1 MHHDAKS
8 AVDLRPELLKFAL
21 AMENQLRQNDSKRH
35 WRGDTGRGARWGP
48 MRWFDI
54 ANRIRGE
61 LTELRTLMKSERLRA
76 RGDFRHRVT
85 KEAADVANFAMMMS
99 DIYGE

>member
-1 MHHDAKS
+1 MHLTATKPS
-8 AVDLRPELLKFAL
+8 DLRPELLRFAL
-21 AMENQLRQNDSKRH
+21 AMENQLRENDWKRH
-35 WRGDTGRGARWGP
+35 WRGDGGRGGGWGA
-48 MRWFDI
+48 MRWSDI

-61 LTELRTLMKSERLRA
+61 LTELRTLMKSTRLRS
-76 RGDFRHRVT
+76 RDDFKERVT